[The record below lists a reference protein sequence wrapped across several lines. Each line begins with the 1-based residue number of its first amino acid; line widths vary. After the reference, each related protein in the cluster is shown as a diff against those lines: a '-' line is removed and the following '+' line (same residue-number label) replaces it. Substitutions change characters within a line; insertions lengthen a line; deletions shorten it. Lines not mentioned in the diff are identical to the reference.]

1 MTEPT
6 PNITLRPATPDDAD
20 ALAQLINFAG
30 EGMPFSYWESM
41 TEEGETPWDVGRRRA
56 QREEGGFSYKNA
68 TIAELDGEAAACLIG
83 YAIPGEP
90 EPIDY
95 DTMSAVAVPLQELEN
110 LAPGSWYVNV
120 LAAFPEYRGKGLGT
134 KLLEVALERAAQAK
148 CKELSIIVSD
158 ANTSARRL
166 YERCGYFERARRE
179 LVKDDG
185 VKDGRN
191 WVLLVK

>member
-1 MTEPT
+1 M
-6 PNITLRPATPDDAD
+6 PNSAPDITIRPATPEDAD

-30 EGMPFSYWESM
+30 EGMPFNYWESIA
-41 TEEGETPWDVGRRRA
+41 EEGETPWDVGRRRA

-95 DTMSAVAVPLQELEN
+95 DSMSAVAVPLQELEN
-110 LAPGSWYVNV
+110 LSPGSWYVNV
-120 LAAFPEYRGKGLGT
+120 LAAFPEHRGKGLGT
-134 KLLEVALERAAQAK
+134 KLLEVAQERGADAR
-148 CKELSIIVSD
+148 CSEMSIIVSD
-158 ANTSARRL
+158 ANEGARRL
-166 YERCGYFERARRE
+166 YERCGYRTRARRE
-179 LVKDDG
+179 LVRDDG